1 MLLLLPSTPGRSAPM
16 IRLNAKIER
25 KFGNG
30 CCEILFTPCV
40 SCVHA
45 FVGGCFFH
53 RMSGRGFDA
62 LQKHF
67 APLQIQADERDARFL
82 AGGNFFGRE
91 GER

>member
-1 MLLLLPSTPGRSAPM
+1 M

-30 CCEILFTPCV
+30 CCEVILFTPCV
-40 SCVHA
+40 SCVHLA
-45 FVGGCFFH
+45 FH

>member
-1 MLLLLPSTPGRSAPM
+1 M

-30 CCEILFTPCV
+30 CCG
-40 SCVHA
+40 SYSVHA
-45 FVGGCFFH
+45 LCELCSSCFP

>member
-1 MLLLLPSTPGRSAPM
+1 MLLLLVSTPGRSAPM
-16 IRLNAKIER
+16 IRLDAKIER
-25 KFGNG
+25 TFSATVAVK
-30 CCEILFTPCV
+30 LY
-40 SCVHA
+40 SVHA
-45 FVGGCFFH
+45 LLCELRSSCFFQ

>member
-1 MLLLLPSTPGRSAPM
+1 M

-25 KFGNG
+25 KFSATVAVN
-30 CCEILFTPCV
+30 LFC
-40 SCVHA
+40 SRLLCSS
-45 FVGGCFFH
+45 CFFH

>member
-1 MLLLLPSTPGRSAPM
+1 MNELLYRNPVPLYHMA
-16 IRLNAKIER
+16 
-25 KFGNG
+25 
-30 CCEILFTPCV
+30 
-40 SCVHA
+40 
-45 FVGGCFFH
+45 
-53 RMSGRGFDA
+53 GRGFDA

>member
-1 MLLLLPSTPGRSAPM
+1 MQRTNENPVAVNVFCSRP
-16 IRLNAKIER
+16 
-25 KFGNG
+25 
-30 CCEILFTPCV
+30 V
-40 SCVHA
+40 SG
-45 FVGGCFFH
+45 FPTFSS

>member
-1 MLLLLPSTPGRSAPM
+1 
-16 IRLNAKIER
+16 
-25 KFGNG
+25 
-30 CCEILFTPCV
+30 
-40 SCVHA
+40 
-45 FVGGCFFH
+45 
-53 RMSGRGFDA
+53 MSGRGFDA